1 MTSDIRKNWTFLSN
15 SAHVLICLAQRPPP
29 TTREMAIRIGITER
43 TVQRIVS
50 ELITAGIV
58 NISKTGRRNRYTIDP
73 GQHLRHALVSH
84 KTVGEFISLMENEIL
99 ADE

>member
-1 MTSDIRKNWTFLSN
+1 
-15 SAHVLICLAQRPPP
+15 
-29 TTREMAIRIGITER
+29 MAIRIGITER

-50 ELITAGIV
+50 ELIAARIV
-58 NISKTGRRNRYTIDP
+58 SVTKTGRRNRYTIDT

-84 KTVGEFISLMENEIL
+84 KTVGEFISLMKSERP